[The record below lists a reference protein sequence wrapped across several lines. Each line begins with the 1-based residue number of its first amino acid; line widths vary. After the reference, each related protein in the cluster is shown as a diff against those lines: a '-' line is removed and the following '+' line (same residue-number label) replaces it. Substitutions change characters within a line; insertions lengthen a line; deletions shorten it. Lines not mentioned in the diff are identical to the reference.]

1 MKSISKD
8 WWTVIVALGAVVLVK
23 AGILPTIP
31 W

>member
-8 WWTVIVALGAVVLVK
+8 WWTVIIALAAVVLVK
-23 AGILPTIP
+23 AGFPAIP

>member
-1 MKSISKD
+1 MNSISKD

-23 AGILPTIP
+23 AGVIPAIP

>member
-1 MKSISKD
+1 MKAISKD

-23 AGILPTIP
+23 AGVLPAIP

>member
-8 WWTVIVALGAVVLVK
+8 WWTVIIALGAVVLVK
-23 AGILPTIP
+23 VGIFPSIP

>member
-1 MKSISKD
+1 MKAISKD

-23 AGILPTIP
+23 AGIFPAIP